1 VCPFHHVCLR
11 SNTAPMRYRSHDH
24 PHAPRQGDLV
34 TWCWRMSH
42 LIVVALFAMRARWL
56 VGLITR
62 SAGRKA
68 TPAPSWALSLLRAFF
83 VWIYV
88 ALGVIF
94 VLTVISGIVNWVIG
108 EIKLQ
113 RECNQPLHFRAEP
126 RDRNGTAQPERVG

>member
-1 VCPFHHVCLR
+1 
-11 SNTAPMRYRSHDH
+11 
-24 PHAPRQGDLV
+24 V
-34 TWCWRMSH
+34 TWCWRMSP

-68 TPAPSWALSLLRAFF
+68 TPAPSWALSLLRGSGSAVSQFF

-94 VLTVISGIVNWVIG
+94 VLTVISGIVTWLIG

-126 RDRNGTAQPERVG
+126 PGPKWDVPTRTRGLISGSGPHSPGSSGRHGDRTTGWR

>member
-1 VCPFHHVCLR
+1 
-11 SNTAPMRYRSHDH
+11 
-24 PHAPRQGDLV
+24 
-34 TWCWRMSH
+34 MSP
-42 LIVVALFAMRARWL
+42 LIVVTLFAMRARWL
-56 VGLITR
+56 AGLITR
-62 SAGRKA
+62 SAGRNA
-68 TPAPSWALSLLRAFF
+68 RPAPSWALSLLRGSGSAVSQMF

-126 RDRNGTAQPERVG
+126 RRPKGDGLGFD